1 MVAEVLTKEKLYT
14 VEEYFKLE
22 EMASCK
28 SEFRNGKI
36 ITTSGGSL
44 NHSRII
50 LEIAIT
56 LSRLID
62 EDIFEVFSSDHQI

>member
-22 EMASCK
+22 EMVSSK

-50 LEIAIT
+50 
-56 LSRLID
+56 
-62 EDIFEVFSSDHQI
+62 